1 MIRKGHKVYEEED
14 FDKID
19 MKMSNRA
26 LFIKMVQT
34 MKRHNRLIDA
44 LIMYQVEVSALRRKV
59 EYYKKRVEML
69 NGGGNYH
76 TFTNIDKNLRR
87 KQK

>member
-1 MIRKGHKVYEEED
+1 
-14 FDKID
+14 
-19 MKMSNRA
+19 
-26 LFIKMVQT
+26 